1 MPEGA
6 GRDSQKKNNNQAAKR
21 PSSVSS
27 LSGIV
32 SRMAS
37 SGGASRGSCTSVN
50 TVCSDSD
57 RGASLSSSASSASLQ
72 DGHSSSSSSSL
83 PYGAM
88 PVYPGP
94 QRNGSDISLDLTPLS
109 LLTGASPLPAS
120 STPLHKLTRLERVAL
135 EIVETEQAYV
145 RDLKSIVEDYLGC
158 IIDCGDLP
166 LKPEEVST
174 LFCNIEDIYE
184 FNSELL
190 EDLERSPHATAIAEC
205 FVERSEAFDIYTIYC
220 MNYPNSVTVLRDCM
234 KNESLVR
241 FFQERQATLCH
252 SLPLETYLLKPVQRI
267 LKYHLLLQELSK
279 HFDKSDPGYEV
290 VEEAIIT
297 MTAVAWYI
305 NDMKRKQEHAV
316 RLQEIESLLLN
327 WTGPDLSGFGE
338 LVLEGSFRVQRVK
351 KERAFFLFDKMLLI
365 AKKRLDHFIYSTHI
379 FCCNLLLVENMKD
392 PLCFKVSDQTIPKQQ
407 HIVQAKNQEEK
418 RLWLH
423 YLKRMIV
430 ENHPASLPQK
440 ARQVL
445 GDNFCQS
452 PQFDQEPI
460 RKPMP
465 SPRLDDVHNYHRG
478 RRQSEPPEFIYTP
491 EKARKCLPL
500 LLEGNL
506 PYKRGRRQSAP
517 AKDIEAAFQQSG
529 SLKAGSEGE
538 LCPQA
543 DSMGSSGSTSTLA
556 SSVIE
561 VESGHDDLVL
571 CQDEDDMT
579 PLSPPPTLSITEEI
593 MQFIN
598 QSRARQGMAEL
609 TSEVCQLTPE
619 SLEVKPLEAQQSD
632 ESKPL
637 LSEVDDNKH
646 QMDNNISEADNKLVD
661 GSDKDENSYPSCEAN
676 VASLEELERASSPLH
691 ISKEVNQSEELT
703 LPEPSHSESSKP
715 EMEKTISEKGGK
727 YTEDS
732 VSKSEEPHLSDNL
745 DKTDDT
751 ACEASSACAHI
762 ASTLTTTDI
771 SLVPNVEPE
780 QKLTKSDKQII
791 EKIRSYYE
799 AAEAGVEEGQMARRN
814 SFSNIPTG
822 LVKDSVSRF
831 NVFVHQDSLV
841 ESESGHS
848 DCVETDL
855 ASSLLPISDQ
865 ADQCGQTIESDQTF
879 KHQESAL
886 SHSDIIQEQKEEL
899 DGKTAEQ
906 KDVEIL
912 HSTENPSVE
921 FSPCMKLW
929 KEKERIDQESQNNL
943 KVPLSRENSCVE
955 HTDASEKN
963 KISINCS
970 TPLLQHKQNEG
981 SQSQSDTSDPSN
993 LQITETAD
1001 TSLQYGGR
1009 TRARMSSNGSLDSL
1023 PSQIKVGRWSRH
1035 GKVVTCSH
1043 TLYEGM
1049 AEVPDLGFFEGG
1061 PVNQCLVENSEKI
1074 LNKVQMLARMY
1085 TAKASSMKVPLHQKK
1100 TRVSRGAWLVE
1111 GKGSTSP
1118 KSQKVQ
1124 LHRGDMRILS
1134 QPAEES
1140 SVSTST
1146 EAFGHIILREKLSTM
1161 YHQENDCN
1169 LIGPPDE
1176 ISTIGSDSLS
1186 FSSAESSATSVEI
1199 LTTVME
1205 SQVSV
1210 ISDHRE
1216 SSLERSESK
1225 QHEGAQSLL
1234 LSTSGPHVQEMPSNL
1249 SEFPLN
1255 EHAYNISQS
1264 IQENYSNVGDKF
1276 IAINGIEEGQIL
1288 QEENPAFVSNSG
1300 PSSQHFTDPLVIKN
1314 LEEETHSVDEKS
1326 ASIVQC
1332 CERILTIDGQ
1342 QDEMHTGHLKSK
1354 QVQDDTETT
1363 SLEKMTPVA
1372 TSVNKVVACP
1382 PLQQADFL
1390 KNCEQSCPLAQLQ
1403 EDTTIPTLS
1412 TCSKCSPL
1420 DVKSKED
1427 LSNNSKSYSPPATPP
1442 LGGPSFD
1449 ELPRFTSQR
1458 PSNLPS
1464 TAGKRSTFANWNSSS
1479 VDQRVPHSSLRT
1491 EEQIQGTSDFGL
1503 SHNRQSLFHTVN
1515 DKPLNIPFGFGRPLD
1530 AKPPSAFSPNL
1541 RMRSPSPIRGAQ
1553 NSRPSSTASALAKSL
1568 AASCISQTISQNMA
1582 KRGAHLQTASPTV
1595 SSSSLPTSSVRLR
1608 SPSPKSITLDLSVES
1623 GCRSTSSTGVGNPQG
1638 QPPRSSSS
1646 PCRSNSLRS
1655 SPATVQTP
1663 PPFRSQ
1669 RSISPA
1675 PPVSLHSTP
1684 SANSPSSAALEQ
1696 PPYTSLNSNNNNN
1709 NNNNSLS
1716 NNGWATNHKKAPHSN
1731 VGGLP
1736 HFHDPQR
1743 TTLHNRVARPFPSS
1757 EPSSRV
1763 QSPSI
1768 SPSPITRICSPPPT
1782 PNHSSNLVTKP
1793 PNPRAPRQGGFF
1805 TPLSLDISRSTSA
1818 CSLSPCGSPRITSP
1832 PPIGIPTSVWGFANP
1847 QPRNPSLTNTYS
1859 PTKVE
1864 TNSPPKGTRIISP
1877 TPMGMSP
1884 CSATISQSQRRLRG
1898 NSLPFVALGDR
1909 PPSPKRQER
1918 RSWAESGRWSVG
1930 SELGLVSPRGGSY
1943 SGSPSSTSPGP
1954 LSPVRLTAERTSH
1967 NGKHLTNIA
1976 WPDVH
1981 DQLIKY
1987 NTEPNTETNTLS
1999 YSEAELDDIE
2009 VAEST
2014 CRSTLICPYVAP
2026 VSPNDRETPIHCPD
2040 AGKTEDSVINQGSK
2054 TTLKTS
2060 YATTVNLQIAGSGR
2074 IASFSNAQVSLT
2086 QTLSPVA
2093 DSQGRRRVS
2102 INSCNF
2108 SMQNCKRL

>member
-1 MPEGA
+1 
-6 GRDSQKKNNNQAAKR
+6 
-21 PSSVSS
+21 
-27 LSGIV
+27 
-32 SRMAS
+32 MAS

-83 PYGAM
+83 PYGAV
-88 PVYPGP
+88 PTYPAP

-109 LLTGASPLPAS
+109 LLTGAGPLPTS
-120 STPLHKLTRLERVAL
+120 TTPLPKLTRLERVAL

-190 EDLERSPHATAIAEC
+190 EDLERSPHAAAIAEC

-290 VEEAIIT
+290 VEDAIIT

-491 EKARKCLPL
+491 EKAKKSLPL

-561 VESGHDDLVL
+561 VESGRDDLAL

-579 PLSPPPTLSITEEI
+579 PLPPPPTLSITEEI

-598 QSRARQGMAEL
+598 ESRARQGMAEL
-609 TSEVCQLTPE
+609 TSEVLTPE
-619 SLEVKPLEAQQSD
+619 SPKAQTSEPQQLD

-637 LSEVDDNKH
+637 IAEVDENKY
-646 QMDNNISEADNKLVD
+646 QTNDTERSEPEEMLVD
-661 GSDKDENSYPSCEAN
+661 VSDKDEDSHTSCEAH
-676 VASLEELERASSPLH
+676 VAQPEKLEKASSQLPT
-691 ISKEVNQSEELT
+691 SKEVNQSVELT

-715 EMEKTISEKGGK
+715 ATDEKGGK
-727 YTEDS
+727 DTEDA
-732 VSKSEEPHLSDNL
+732 VSKSEEPNVFDNL
-745 DKTDDT
+745 DKTIDET
-751 ACEASSACAHI
+751 VCVSKSACNALK
-762 ASTLTTTDI
+762 ATDS
-771 SLVPNVEPE
+771 SLVPKAESE

-799 AAEAGVEEGQMARRN
+799 AAEAGVEEGQTARRN
-814 SFSNIPTG
+814 SFSHIPAG

-831 NVFVHQDSLV
+831 NVCVRQDSLF
-841 ESESGHS
+841 ESESSRS
-848 DCVETDL
+848 DCVETDA
-855 ASSLLPISDQ
+855 ASSLLPTSDQ
-865 ADQCGQTIESDQTF
+865 VDQNFNHEEPADT
-879 KHQESAL
+879 AVPVA
-886 SHSDIIQEQKEEL
+886 HSDVFQEQEEL
-899 DGKTAEQ
+899 LNNKTSEDK
-906 KDVEIL
+906 KDEDIC
-912 HSTENPSVE
+912 E
-921 FSPCMKLW
+921 FSPCKELW
-929 KEKERIDQESQNNL
+929 KEKEITGQDSL
-943 KVPLSRENSCVE
+943 KVPLPKEKGVSKDIN
-955 HTDASEKN
+955 ASEEKKQYLN
-963 KISINCS
+963 S
-970 TPLLQHKQNEG
+970 TTTQVPHKHDPLQCNPE
-981 SQSQSDTSDPSN
+981 TSN
-993 LQITETAD
+993 LQTKESAN
-1001 TSLQYGGR
+1001 TSFQYGSR
-1009 TRARMSSNGSLDSL
+1009 TRVRMSSNGNLDSL

-1035 GKVVTCSH
+1035 GKVVTCSR

-1049 AEVPDLGFFEGG
+1049 EEVSDIGFFEAG

-1100 TRVSRGAWLVE
+1100 TRVSRGSWSVE
-1111 GKGSTSP
+1111 RKGSTSP
-1118 KSQKVQ
+1118 KSQQVQ
-1124 LHRGDMRILS
+1124 LHQGDIRILN
-1134 QPAEES
+1134 QPTEES
-1140 SVSTST
+1140 SVSTTT
-1146 EAFGHIILREKLSTM
+1146 EPFGHIILREKLSTT

-1176 ISTIGSDSLS
+1176 ISTNGSNSLF
-1186 FSSAESSATSVEI
+1186 FSSAESSATSVQI
-1199 LTTVME
+1199 LTNVME

-1210 ISDHRE
+1210 MSDHVE
-1216 SSLERSESK
+1216 SSLEKCESK
-1225 QHEGAQSLL
+1225 LHEGDQF
-1234 LSTSGPHVQEMPSNL
+1234 LSACAEIQVQAEPSKL
-1249 SEFPLN
+1249 AEFPLI
-1255 EHAYNISQS
+1255 EHADSILQS
-1264 IQENYSNVGDKF
+1264 IQENDSYAVDKST
-1276 IAINGIEEGQIL
+1276 AINGTEEVPIL
-1288 QEENPAFVSNSG
+1288 QQENPTFVSNSS
-1300 PSSQHFTDPLVIKN
+1300 PSSELFIDPVIIKH
-1314 LEEETHSVDEKS
+1314 LEEEIHSVEETKGLTLQHCE
-1326 ASIVQC
+1326 SIDDKQ
-1332 CERILTIDGQ
+1332 G
-1342 QDEMHTGHLKSK
+1342 EMHTGHLNSK
-1354 QVQDDTETT
+1354 QDLADVETT
-1363 SLEKMTPVA
+1363 SIEEKTTVVS
-1372 TSVNKVVACP
+1372 SVSEAGACP
-1382 PLQQADFL
+1382 PLQSAPCAPNTVVISGGSEL
-1390 KNCEQSCPLAQLQ
+1390 SYPLAQ
-1403 EDTTIPTLS
+1403 DVTTSPTQLMPLLGS
-1412 TCSKCSPL
+1412 YGKCSPL
-1420 DVKSKED
+1420 HVKSKED
-1427 LSNNSKSYSPPATPP
+1427 QCNNSKTLSPPCTPP
-1442 LGGPSFD
+1442 VGGPPLD

-1464 TAGKRSTFANWNSSS
+1464 ATGKRSPFTNWNPSSPAT
-1479 VDQRVPHSSLRT
+1479 QRVPHISLRT
-1491 EEQIQGTSDFGL
+1491 EEQIQDSSVSGL
-1503 SHNRQSLFHTVN
+1503 STQRQSFPQSPN
-1515 DKPLNIPFGFGRPLD
+1515 DKPSNISFGYERPLD
-1530 AKPPSAFSPNL
+1530 AKPPSAFSPSL
-1541 RMRSPSPIRGAQ
+1541 RMRSPSPVKSAQ
-1553 NSRPSSTASALAKSL
+1553 NTRLSSAASALAKSL
-1568 AASCISQTISQNMA
+1568 AASCISQTISQTMA
-1582 KRGAHLQTASPTV
+1582 KRGLQTASPPV
-1595 SSSSLPTSSVRLR
+1595 SSSPLPTSSVKLR
-1608 SPSPKSITLDLSVES
+1608 SPSPKPITLDSSVES
-1623 GCRSTSSTGVGNPQG
+1623 GFTITSSTGVGS
-1638 QPPRSSSS
+1638 QPLRSCPS
-1646 PCRSNSLRS
+1646 PFRSNSLRS

-1663 PPFRSQ
+1663 PPYRSQ

-1675 PPVSLHSTP
+1675 PPVSLHSVP
-1684 SANSPSSAALEQ
+1684 SANSQNSSALEQ
-1696 PPYTSLNSNNNNN
+1696 LSYNNLNGNNNNN
-1709 NNNNSLS
+1709 NILS
-1716 NNGWATNHKKAPHSN
+1716 NNGWATNHRKAPHTN

-1743 TTLHNRVARPFPSS
+1743 TSLHNRVARPFPSS

-1768 SPSPITRICSPPPT
+1768 CPSPVTRICSPPPA
-1782 PNHSSNLVTKP
+1782 PIHSSHVVTKP
-1793 PNPRAPRQGGFF
+1793 PNPRAHRQGSFF
-1805 TPLSLDISRSTSA
+1805 TPLSLEISRSTST
-1818 CSLSPCGSPRITSP
+1818 CSLSPCESPRITSP
-1832 PPIGIPTSVWGFANP
+1832 PPIGIPASVWGFANP
-1847 QPRNPSLTNTYS
+1847 QPRNSSLTNTS
-1859 PTKVE
+1859 SATKVD
-1864 TNSPPKGTRIISP
+1864 TNCTQRGTRIISP
-1877 TPMGMSP
+1877 IPLGMSS
-1884 CSATISQSQRRLRG
+1884 CSATNSQSQRRLRG
-1898 NSLPFVALGDR
+1898 ASLPVVALGDR
-1909 PPSPKRQER
+1909 PPSPTRHER
-1918 RSWAESGRWSVG
+1918 RSWGESGRWSMG
-1930 SELGLVSPRGGSY
+1930 SELGLISPHGGSY
-1943 SGSPSSTSPGP
+1943 SGSPSSISPGP
-1954 LSPVRLTAERTSH
+1954 LSPVRLTTERTGLS
-1967 NGKHLTNIA
+1967 GKHFTSID

-1981 DQLIKY
+1981 DMLTKY
-1987 NTEPNTETNTLS
+1987 NTEASTETNVLS
-1999 YSEAELDDIE
+1999 FTDTEQNDIE
-2009 VAEST
+2009 ELS

-2026 VSPNDRETPIHCPD
+2026 ANANLSESPIQCPNE
-2040 AGKTEDSVINQGSK
+2040 GKTEESIPNQGSK

-2093 DSQGRRRVS
+2093 DSQSRRRVS

>member
-1 MPEGA
+1 
-6 GRDSQKKNNNQAAKR
+6 
-21 PSSVSS
+21 
-27 LSGIV
+27 
-32 SRMAS
+32 MAS

-83 PYGAM
+83 PYGAV
-88 PVYPGP
+88 PAYSGP

-109 LLTGASPLPAS
+109 LLTGAGPLPAS
-120 STPLHKLTRLERVAL
+120 ASPLPKLTRLERVAL

-190 EDLERSPHATAIAEC
+190 EDLERSPHAAAIAEC
-205 FVERSEAFDIYTIYC
+205 FVERSEAFDIYTLYC

-290 VEEAIIT
+290 VEDAIIT

-327 WTGPDLSGFGE
+327 WAGPDLCGFGE

-465 SPRLDDVHNYHRG
+465 SPRMDDVQSYHRG

-491 EKARKCLPL
+491 EKAKKSLPL

-529 SLKAGSEGE
+529 SLKAGSEEE

-561 VESGHDDLVL
+561 VESGRDDLAL
-571 CQDEDDMT
+571 CHDEVDMT
-579 PLSPPPTLSITEEI
+579 PLPPPPTLSITEEI

-598 QSRARQGMAEL
+598 ESRARQGMAEL
-609 TSEVCQLTPE
+609 TSEVLTPE
-619 SLEVKPLEAQQSD
+619 SPEVQSSEPRQLD
-632 ESKPL
+632 ESEPL
-637 LSEVDDNKH
+637 IAEVDENKY
-646 QMDNNISEADNKLVD
+646 QTNDTERSEPEEMLVD
-661 GSDKDENSYPSCEAN
+661 GSDKEDDSHPSCEAN
-676 VASLEELERASSPLH
+676 VDPAEELEKSSSLLH
-691 ISKEVNQSEELT
+691 SSEKVNQSDELA
-703 LPEPSHSESSKP
+703 LQEPSHIESSKP
-715 EMEKTISEKGGK
+715 EMVTVTDEKGGK
-727 YTEDS
+727 DTEEGS
-732 VSKSEEPHLSDNL
+732 VSKSTEPQLSDNL
-745 DKTDDT
+745 DKATNDT
-751 ACEASSACAHI
+751 AFTAKSVCAHI
-762 ASTLTTTDI
+762 STALKATDS
-771 SLVPNVEPE
+771 SLVPKAEPE

-799 AAEAGVEEGQMARRN
+799 AAEAGVEEGQTPRRN
-814 SFSNIPTG
+814 SFSHIPAG

-831 NVFVHQDSLV
+831 NVCVRHDSLLEP
-841 ESESGHS
+841 ESSRS
-848 DCVETDL
+848 DCVETD
-855 ASSLLPISDQ
+855 AASLLLPTSDQ
-865 ADQCGQTIESDQTF
+865 VDQNFNHD
-879 KHQESAL
+879 ESADTAI
-886 SHSDIIQEQKEEL
+886 SIAHSDVVQEQKEFL
-899 DGKTAEQ
+899 NIKIADK
-906 KDVEIL
+906 KDKD
-912 HSTENPSVE
+912 NFE
-921 FSPCMKLW
+921 FSPCMELW
-929 KEKERIDQESQNNL
+929 KEKERTCQDSL
-943 KVPLSRENSCVE
+943 KVPFPKEKVCGDETIASNENK
-955 HTDASEKN
+955 TFQ
-963 KISINCS
+963 NCAI
-970 TPLLQHKQNEG
+970 TEMQHKHDR
-981 SQSQSDTSDPSN
+981 SQCYPDTSDTFK
-993 LQITETAD
+993 LQTKETAD
-1001 TSLQYGGR
+1001 KPLQYGSR
-1009 TRARMSSNGSLDSL
+1009 LSARMSSHGNLDSL
-1023 PSQIKVGRWSRH
+1023 PSQIKVGRWSRQ
-1035 GKVVTCSH
+1035 GKVVTCSR

-1049 AEVPDLGFFEGG
+1049 EEVSDLGFFDGG
-1061 PVNQCLVENSEKI
+1061 SVNQCLVENSEKI

-1085 TAKASSMKVPLHQKK
+1085 TAKASSMKVPLHQKR
-1100 TRVSRGAWLVE
+1100 TRVSRGALSVE

-1118 KSQKVQ
+1118 KSRQVQ
-1124 LHRGDMRILS
+1124 LHQGDIRDLN
-1134 QPAEES
+1134 QPMES
-1140 SVSTST
+1140 SVSTPV
-1146 EAFGHIILREKLSTM
+1146 EPFGHIILREKLSTT
-1161 YHQENDCN
+1161 YHQENYCN
-1169 LIGPPDE
+1169 LIGPPDKM
-1176 ISTIGSDSLS
+1176 STNGSNSLY
-1186 FSSAESSATSVEI
+1186 FSSAESSATSVQI
-1199 LTTVME
+1199 LTTVVE
-1205 SQVSV
+1205 SQISV

-1216 SSLERSESK
+1216 SSLEKWESNL
-1225 QHEGAQSLL
+1225 HEGDHSL
-1234 LSTSGPHVQEMPSNL
+1234 SACAETQVQAEPEVPSKL
-1249 SEFPLN
+1249 ARLPLD
-1255 EHAYNISQS
+1255 EHADNVLQS
-1264 IQENYSNVGDKF
+1264 VQKNHSHAVGKST
-1276 IAINGIEEGQIL
+1276 AINSTEQGPIL
-1288 QEENPAFVSNSG
+1288 QEENLALVSNSV
-1300 PSSQHFTDPLVIKN
+1300 PSSEFFIDSVIIKH
-1314 LEEETHSVDEKS
+1314 LEKETHSVEEKMGLTVQHCG
-1326 ASIVQC
+1326 SI
-1332 CERILTIDGQ
+1332 LSMNDK
-1342 QDEMHTGHLKSK
+1342 QDEIHTGHMNSK
-1354 QVQDDTETT
+1354 QDQSDIETT
-1363 SLEKMTPVA
+1363 SMEEITPVV
-1372 TSVNKVVACP
+1372 TSVSEVDACP
-1382 PLQQADFL
+1382 
-1390 KNCEQSCPLAQLQ
+1390 QLQ
-1403 EDTTIPTLS
+1403 PAPCVLNSEVISEGSDLSYPVARDVTTSPTQLMPLIGS
-1412 TCSKCSPL
+1412 CSKCDPL
-1420 DVKSKED
+1420 DVKSKGD
-1427 LSNNSKSYSPPATPP
+1427 LSNNSKTMSPPCTPP
-1442 LGGPSFD
+1442 LGGPPLD
-1449 ELPRFTSQR
+1449 ELPMFTSQR

-1464 TAGKRSTFANWNSSS
+1464 TTGKRSSFTNWNPSSPAT
-1479 VDQRVPHSSLRT
+1479 QRVPHTSLQF
-1491 EEQIQGTSDFGL
+1491 EEQIQDTSASGL
-1503 SHNRQSLFHTVN
+1503 STHRQSFSQATK
-1515 DKPLNIPFGFGRPLD
+1515 DKPSNIPFGCVSPLD
-1530 AKPPSAFSPNL
+1530 AKQQSAFSPKL
-1541 RMRSPSPIRGAQ
+1541 RMRSPSPIRSDQ
-1553 NSRPSSTASALAKSL
+1553 NSRLSSTASALTKSL
-1568 AASCISQTISQNMA
+1568 AASCISQTISQTMA
-1582 KRGAHLQTASPTV
+1582 KRGAHLQTASPPII
-1595 SSSSLPTSSVRLR
+1595 SSPPTSSVRLR
-1608 SPSPKSITLDLSVES
+1608 SPSPKPITFDSSAES
-1623 GCRSTSSTGVGNPQG
+1623 GFRNTSSTGVGS
-1638 QPPRSSSS
+1638 QPLRSCPS
-1646 PCRSNSLRS
+1646 PFRSNSLQP

-1663 PPFRSQ
+1663 PPYRSQ

-1675 PPVSLHSTP
+1675 PPVSLHSAP
-1684 SANSPSSAALEQ
+1684 SPNSLNSAALEK
-1696 PPYTSLNSNNNNN
+1696 PSYTSLNDNN

-1716 NNGWATNHKKAPHSN
+1716 NNTWATNPKIAPPSN
-1731 VGGLP
+1731 MGGFP

-1743 TTLHNRVARPFPSS
+1743 NTLHNRVARPFPSS

-1768 SPSPITRICSPPPT
+1768 CPSPVTRICSPPPA
-1782 PNHSSNLVTKP
+1782 PINSVHLVTKP

-1805 TPLSLDISRSTSA
+1805 TPLSLEISRSTSA
-1818 CSLSPCGSPRITSP
+1818 CSLSPCESPRITSP

-1847 QPRNPSLTNTYS
+1847 QPRNPSLTTAYS

-1864 TNSPPKGTRIISP
+1864 ANSTQRGTRIISP
-1877 TPMGMSP
+1877 TPMGMSS
-1884 CSATISQSQRRLRG
+1884 CSATNSQSQRRLRG
-1898 NSLPFVALGDR
+1898 ASLPFVALGDR
-1909 PPSPKRQER
+1909 PPSPTRHER
-1918 RSWAESGRWSVG
+1918 RSWAERGRWSVG
-1930 SELGLVSPRGGSY
+1930 SELGLISPHGGSY
-1943 SGSPSSTSPGP
+1943 SGSPSSISPGP
-1954 LSPVRLTAERTSH
+1954 LSPVRLTTETTTLSGKPFTSI
-1967 NGKHLTNIA
+1967 T

-1981 DQLIKY
+1981 DMLTKH
-1987 NTEPNTETNTLS
+1987 NTEPSTETVVLS
-1999 YSEAELDDIE
+1999 CTETEQDDIE

-2026 VSPNDRETPIHCPD
+2026 ANPNLRESPIQGPTE
-2040 AGKTEDSVINQGSK
+2040 GKTEESIPNQGSK
-2054 TTLKTS
+2054 TTLKNS
-2060 YATTVNLQIAGSGR
+2060 YATTVNLQIAGNGR

-2093 DSQGRRRVS
+2093 DSQSRRRVS

-2108 SMQNCKRL
+2108 SMQDCKRL